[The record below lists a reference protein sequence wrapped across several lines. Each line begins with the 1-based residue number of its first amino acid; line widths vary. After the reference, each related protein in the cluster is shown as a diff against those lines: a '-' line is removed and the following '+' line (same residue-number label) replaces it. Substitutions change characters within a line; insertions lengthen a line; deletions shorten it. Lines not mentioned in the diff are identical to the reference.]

1 MREKK
6 GKKEKDEECPEERQ
20 PRRQSIFKALKKTNF
35 FRRARVEVEEEE
47 VSPVKFSFLGQVY
60 RHAMFT
66 FSRTMTKSYSQSQD
80 NGGGRSNQ
88 NSCDLPDGRVEK
100 EESLENPKET
110 KN

>member
-1 MREKK
+1 MFQYLDFSARWNL
-6 GKKEKDEECPEERQ
+6 
-20 PRRQSIFKALKKTNF
+20 IKTFSKFLNI
-35 FRRARVEVEEEE
+35 VEVEEEE